1 MKHTRSRRIRF
12 CRLLAVC
19 SLATLARGQTTLL
32 PNGGFEQGLTGWT
45 AAGNVAVKSGGAYK
59 PVEGTRLAAFNS
71 GNTAPGGS
79 LALTFPTTAGRFY
92 RLGFAAGTLS
102 YAKGVQR
109 LEVSLS
115 AGTPLISKTVNVIG
129 SGNGAVKWE
138 ADAEYFKGD
147 GSQASLTFRDASQ
160 HTAEMDLLLDNVSV
174 IPVETRTLRVQSGI
188 LGGLPITVF
197 PADLNGVTDGQT
209 EVVRTFARGTMVD
222 LTAPTAATSVAAPYK
237 QYTVRFQ
244 KWRMDGAD
252 YSTNRFI
259 QVPMNAD
266 HTLEPVYEPGLPR
279 IVEQPVNVTVV
290 AGRGAAF
297 HVTVDPPDTHYGWR
311 FNGAPI
317 NTQAALYPT
326 YLIPR
331 ATLADQGRYDVVVG
345 DMSGSVTSQPAWLTV
360 LHSGF
365 GNGGFETGFDRWN
378 TAGNVR
384 TQPASP
390 APEGSRVVGFNA
402 GNTAPNGE
410 LWQTFLTSPGVTYL
424 LTFQMGVLAYNTS
437 EQILDVS
444 LAGNNPLL
452 SRQCLL
458 RGVGGGKTIWQTKAL
473 VFTADS
479 EETTIRF
486 EDHSASTSSV
496 DLLLDALKIE
506 VVPESSAIVPA
517 GIFEM
522 GSPPTENGHGSNE
535 TLHPVIFANPLL
547 VEKTETTWA
556 GWNAARAHAARFG
569 YHDLPAGRNGS
580 NGDGSG
586 THPVTEVSWWD
597 ALKWCNLRSESEG
610 LPPVYF
616 TSAALDAA
624 HVLRNGTPQVFANW
638 NSAGYRIPTE
648 SEWENLCRAGTD
660 TAFFNGP
667 RAVYGI
673 GDADA
678 TLDESGWYV
687 YNSGGN
693 TRPVGTKPAN
703 AWGMHDVHGNV
714 WEWCWDLYA
723 DDYPAGPVTDP
734 RGAVTGEDRVLRG
747 GSFHMTSYWCR
758 SAQRGWHTPT
768 QRQWYLGFR
777 VVRSLPQ

>member
-1 MKHTRSRRIRF
+1 MKHTLIPPDRYCQF
-12 CRLLAVC
+12 LAVC
-19 SLATLARGQTTLL
+19 CLATLAEAQTTIL

-59 PVEGTRLAAFNS
+59 PLEGTRLAAFNS
-71 GNTAPGGS
+71 GNTSPGGT

-102 YAKGVQR
+102 YVKGVQQ
-109 LEVSLS
+109 LEVTL
-115 AGTPLISKTVNVIG
+115 AAATPLISKTVSFIG
-129 SGNGAVKWE
+129 AGKGAVNWG
-138 ADAEYFKGD
+138 ADVEIFKGD
-147 GSQASLTFRDASQ
+147 GSQANLRFRDISQ
-160 HTAEMDLLLDNVSV
+160 STDEIDLLLDNISV

-188 LGGLPITVF
+188 LGGLPITVH
-197 PADLNGVTDGQT
+197 PADLNGEADGRT
-209 EVVRTFARGTMVD
+209 EVVRTFARGATVN
-222 LTAPTAATSVAAPYK
+222 LTAPSAATSVAAPYK
-237 QYTVRFQ
+237 QFTVRFQ

-252 YSTNRFI
+252 YSTNRLV

-266 HTLEPVYEPGLPR
+266 HTLEPVYVQGLPV
-279 IVEQPVNVTVV
+279 IVGQPVNVTALV
-290 AGRGAAF
+290 GRPAAF

-326 YLIPR
+326 YLIPGV
-331 ATLADQGRYDVVVG
+331 TLADQGRYDVVAG
-345 DMSGSVTSQPAWLTV
+345 DMSGSVTSRPAWLTV

-365 GNGGFETGFDRWN
+365 GNGGFETGFDRWS
-378 TAGNVR
+378 ASGNVR

-402 GNTAPNGE
+402 GNTAPNGV
-410 LWQTFLTSPGVTYL
+410 LAQTFPTSPGITYL
-424 LTFQMGVLAYNTS
+424 LTFRMGVLSYNTS
-437 EQILDVS
+437 EQILDVEIS
-444 LAGNNPLL
+444 GNSPLL
-452 SRQCLL
+452 SRQCLM
-458 RGVGGGKTIWQTKAL
+458 RGAGGGTTVWQTKAPF
-473 VFTADS
+473 FTADS

-486 EDHSASTSSV
+486 LDHSTTTISI
-496 DLLLDALKIE
+496 DLLLDAVRIE
-506 VVPESSAIVPA
+506 AIPDNLSIVPA
-517 GIFEM
+517 GIFAM
-522 GSPPTENGHGSNE
+522 GSPATENGHGNNE
-535 TLHPVIFANPLL
+535 TLHTVIFANPLL

-556 GWNAARAHAARFG
+556 GWNAVRAQASQYG
-569 YHDLPAGRNGS
+569 YNDLPAGRNGY

-597 ALKWCNLRSESEG
+597 ALKWCNLKSESEG
-610 LPPVYF
+610 LMPVYY
-616 TSAALDAA
+616 TSAALDAG

-638 NSAGYRIPTE
+638 NSPGYRIPTE
-648 SEWENLCRAGTD
+648 SEWENLCRAGTS

-678 TLDESGWYV
+678 TLDQSGWYT

-703 AWGMHDVHGNV
+703 AWGIHDPHGNV
-714 WEWCWDLYA
+714 WEWCWDFYA
-723 DDYPAGPVTDP
+723 DDYPPNLVSDP
-734 RGAVTGEDRVLRG
+734 RGAAAGTDRVLRG

-758 SAQRGWHTPT
+758 SAQRSWHTPI
-768 QRQWYLGFR
+768 QREWYLGFR